1 MINWKILGKRSTY
14 NILIKL
20 KSASYRETNMVK
32 RRTEVISKC
41 KTKTFLFA
49 CYHSKGKAC
58 VPSQTFCMTFHCR
71 NIVKSDG
78 FDTLGQSIG
87 CLERRPL
94 YKMTSKEFKEQC
106 VE

>member
-41 KTKTFLFA
+41 KIKKFLFA

-58 VPSQTFCMTFHCR
+58 FTVLAHLPGDCCKASM
-71 NIVKSDG
+71 K
-78 FDTLGQSIG
+78 L
-87 CLERRPL
+87 
-94 YKMTSKEFKEQC
+94 
-106 VE
+106 